1 MPQSKSQPGF
11 YNPLKG
17 VLIATNNG
25 ALGVVGAGAS
35 LDLVLA
41 ACAGTGS
48 GTTVGSTGCGTIASP
63 LSEADKWF
71 ADAAESPQC
80 TGTTLNGVTENTA
93 PCGLVPNTILPAFEA
108 PTGITANIEIT
119 SWDEMYSKAIDDTE
133 AATGIDDFAHIEQD
147 IVYAY
152 SAQDYLV
159 NMSQWLRDDLDAVA
173 PSFDIELF
181 TSFIDN
187 FVGEKAD
194 LFGMP
199 MESFEKLYRYRTD
212 LFEA

>member
-1 MPQSKSQPGF
+1 M
-11 YNPLKG
+11 
-17 VLIATNNG
+17 IATNNG

-41 ACAGTGS
+41 ACAGAGS

-93 PCGLVPNTILPAFEA
+93 PCGLVRNTILPAFEA

-159 NMSQWLRDDLDAVA
+159 NMSQCLRDDLDAVA
-173 PSFDIELF
+173 PSFDVELF